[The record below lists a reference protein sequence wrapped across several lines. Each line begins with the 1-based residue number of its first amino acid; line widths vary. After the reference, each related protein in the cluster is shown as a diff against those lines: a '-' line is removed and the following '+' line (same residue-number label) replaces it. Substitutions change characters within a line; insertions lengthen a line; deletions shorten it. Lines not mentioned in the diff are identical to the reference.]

1 MSRRSKLSA
10 ETVRSVSAENAGNP
24 LNRERAAAAAEGL
37 EPILQ
42 LIDGL
47 RDLPLKNVEPA
58 MIFQPQR
65 RNGND

>member
-1 MSRRSKLSA
+1 MSKRRKLSA

-24 LNRERAAAAAEGL
+24 LNAERAAAGAEGL

-47 RDLPLKNVEPA
+47 REVPLKEIEPA
-58 MIFQPQR
+58 MIFRPER
-65 RNGND
+65 RTGDD